1 MKKGKMLIKMILCVL
16 LIPLFIEAQ
25 VTDFDFIYTDI
36 NGKSNFE
43 PFEQVKFERPENSR
57 TAPVQ
62 VPGWPIS
69 IGQNSYFPPSGVCLA
84 DIFEDG
90 LLAIIAGSSNGVF
103 YVKNYQGNDFSG
115 WPKTGLEPIRTKAA
129 VGDIDPDYPGLEIV
143 VPSET
148 GTVYV
153 WHNDGTPVTG
163 WPQSIVNG
171 VTGRCKSPV
180 IFDIDND
187 GTLEIIIG
195 QGNVNVFNHDG
206 TMYPGWPKTLD
217 GDCSATVSV
226 ADVDNDGVVEICA
239 LSWYS
244 VYLWDKDGN
253 NEPGWPLLNVAG
265 EMSYAQ
271 PVLADLDDDG
281 DMEIIHAY
289 YDQWSSPSQN
299 HVGIYHHDGT
309 NFDNWP
315 QDYPGPHAFVT
326 PVVGDLDNDGDL
338 EIFGG
343 GHTFDVMAK
352 HHTGETVAG
361 WPVQIGTALDG
372 SPIVFDIDDD
382 GNRDIVVAEDGVVGM
397 CDIWAFHGDG
407 STVVDWPVPT
417 PAPALMN
424 SAAVGDVDGDGDIEI
439 ALITMYGVISLW
451 TLENIPYRSYLTDWG
466 TYFHDNWNTGWFHP
480 LSPQNL
486 TADISGNSVNLS
498 WNANT
503 EPDLAGYNIYK
514 SEISGGPYAKLNSTL
529 ITDTSYNDI
538 TGMENN
544 YYCVT
549 AEIKGSAES
558 RLSNELFCLI
568 TSINEQYEQL
578 SSISVSPN
586 PFKHSATIIY
596 TIHKPANISLEIYN
610 SKGKLIETLIA
621 EHQEAGRHSVVWNA
635 ANRSPGMY
643 FYKLCVEPGLSGKE
657 GTYSIIRKI
666 ILMK

>member
-244 VYLWDKDGN
+244 VYL
-253 NEPGWPLLNVAG
+253 
-265 EMSYAQ
+265 
-271 PVLADLDDDG
+271 
-281 DMEIIHAY
+281 
-289 YDQWSSPSQN
+289 
-299 HVGIYHHDGT
+299 
-309 NFDNWP
+309 
-315 QDYPGPHAFVT
+315 
-326 PVVGDLDNDGDL
+326 
-338 EIFGG
+338 
-343 GHTFDVMAK
+343 
-352 HHTGETVAG
+352 
-361 WPVQIGTALDG
+361 
-372 SPIVFDIDDD
+372 
-382 GNRDIVVAEDGVVGM
+382 
-397 CDIWAFHGDG
+397 
-407 STVVDWPVPT
+407 
-417 PAPALMN
+417 
-424 SAAVGDVDGDGDIEI
+424 
-439 ALITMYGVISLW
+439 
-451 TLENIPYRSYLTDWG
+451 
-466 TYFHDNWNTGWFHP
+466 
-480 LSPQNL
+480 
-486 TADISGNSVNLS
+486 S

-643 FYKLCVEPGLSGKE
+643 FY
-657 GTYSIIRKI
+657 
-666 ILMK
+666 